1 MSDYELF
8 MEWFNEF
15 HPALF
20 KKYAANI
27 TISALDGKGVAVNDN
42 NRISQKEFNFIN
54 HVANSYYS
62 KIEVEL
68 FDRIKFVYADDV
80 QKDDV
85 LEVAMLNNV
94 TMWLRPFI
102 TEINKAE
109 GIVRIPP
116 EHRPSNTKAFPSIP
130 LIALAATTAD
140 VPGITSMGIC
150 SFNAAAMSTRPGS
163 YTTGIPQSETSAM

>member
-109 GIVRIPP
+109 GIVRITFNKKGINSYWVENIPD
-116 EHRPSNTKAFPSIP
+116 ELIEKARDFSKK
-130 LIALAATTAD
+130 
-140 VPGITSMGIC
+140 
-150 SFNAAAMSTRPGS
+150 F
-163 YTTGIPQSETSAM
+163 QSPYQY